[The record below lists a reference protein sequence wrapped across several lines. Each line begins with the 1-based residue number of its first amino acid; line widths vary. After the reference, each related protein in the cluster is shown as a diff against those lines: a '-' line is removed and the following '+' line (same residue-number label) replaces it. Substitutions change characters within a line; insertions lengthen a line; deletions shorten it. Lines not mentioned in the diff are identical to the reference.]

1 MIISEERIAFLMK
14 QLKISRQE
22 AIELE
27 RYDHDVDHNR
37 TTKYDLS
44 PEQVKTVQE
53 MNRKKEHKKYG
64 TVYKE
69 RKPNE
74 VKEALIIAL
83 CDFLDSECEF
93 SINDEI
99 IYCDSVSITNK
110 NRLIHF
116 KVNDKDYDLQLI
128 EKRIPKKSTDFE

>member
-1 MIISEERIAFLMK
+1 MIMSEERIAFLMK

-99 IYCDSVSITNK
+99 FYCDSVSITNK